1 MGVNEIVV
9 GPFPLLW
16 AVCLRMKVVILIS
29 KLSRCVTVG
38 YQGDSVGGAYGSK
51 GKWIGNIECLLC
63 IRL

>member
-9 GPFPLLW
+9 GPFPLVW

-51 GKWIGNIECLLC
+51 VD
-63 IRL
+63 